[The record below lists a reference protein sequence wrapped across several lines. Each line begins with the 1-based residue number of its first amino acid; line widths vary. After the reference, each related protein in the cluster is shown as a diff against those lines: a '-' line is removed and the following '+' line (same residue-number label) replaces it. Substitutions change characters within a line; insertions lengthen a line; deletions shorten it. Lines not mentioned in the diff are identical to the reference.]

1 MENGMRITTQM
12 MNASAQK
19 AGITLGG
26 TSLLDY
32 VNGNSAM
39 NTQSALLDSLNT
51 TQVSKTERA
60 KYEKLEETAD
70 KLANSLVSF
79 LEEGKEDKFTKK
91 TVGDFVEQYNS
102 LVNTLKK
109 SNSPLDEFYRE
120 MLSEAA
126 GENEEDLAS
135 IGITTNKNGTLSFDA
150 DKFAEADADT
160 VKKVLGESGTFSVK
174 AAFIVGR
181 IGENAA
187 ANIDSYSTQYGANG
201 YSYAASNSKYDF
213 WG

>member
-1 MENGMRITTQM
+1 MRITTQM

-19 AGITLGG
+19 AGITLSG

-32 VNGNSAM
+32 VNGNSTM
-39 NTQSALLDSLNT
+39 NTQSTLLNSLNT
-51 TQVSKTERA
+51 TQVNKTERA
-60 KYEKLEETAD
+60 NYEKIEASAD
-70 KLANSLVSF
+70 TVAKSLMSF
-79 LEEGKEDKFTKK
+79 LEEGKEDRFTKK

-109 SNSPLDEFYRE
+109 DNSTLNEFYRE
-120 MLSEAA
+120 MLGEAA
-126 GENEEDLAS
+126 QENAEDLAS
-135 IGITTNKNGTLSFDA
+135 IGITANKNGTLSFDA

-181 IGENAA
+181 VGENAA
-187 ANIDSYSTQYGANG
+187 ATIESYSTQYSANG
-201 YSYAASNSKYDF
+201 YSYTTGSSKYDF

>member
-1 MENGMRITTQM
+1 MRITTQM

-26 TSLLDY
+26 NSLLNY
-32 VNGNSAM
+32 VNGNSTM
-39 NTQSALLDSLNT
+39 NTQSALLNSLNT

-60 KYEKLEETAD
+60 NYEKLEESAD
-70 KLANSLVSF
+70 VLAKSLMSF
-79 LEEGKEDKFTKK
+79 LEEGKEDKFSKK

-109 SNSPLDEFYRE
+109 NDSQLNNFYRE
-120 MLSEAA
+120 MLDEAVK
-126 GENEEDLAS
+126 ENAESLET
-135 IGITTNKNGTLSFDA
+135 IGITVNKNGTLGFDA
-150 DKFAEADADT
+150 EKFECADADT
-160 VKKVLGESGTFSVK
+160 VKKVLGENGTVSVK

-187 ANIDSYSTQYGANG
+187 ANIESYSTRYSANG
-201 YSYAASNSKYDF
+201 YSYAASNSKCDF